1 MGAKIDLIDNS
12 QFGEDTIYDR
22 AITQGKTFVRDI
34 LWAGDYS
41 LWTPRATI
49 RDNYKELSGAILA
62 TFAFN
67 TPVYPVVVDAV
78 NYTAFRIFLTALQT
92 EGLLMTTFQ
101 GKPSNLKIGKAYVWD
116 FEIESGTGEVLGLD
130 SGWVQVKPEVT

>member
-22 AITQGKTFVRDI
+22 AITQGKTFVRDV

-49 RDNYKELSGAILA
+49 RDNYKESSGAILA
-62 TFAFN
+62 TFSFN
-67 TPVYPVVVDAV
+67 APVYPVDIETVS
-78 NYTAFRIFLTALQT
+78 YTAFRMFLPATDTAL
-92 EGLLMTTFQ
+92 LPMTIFQ
-101 GKPSNLKIGKAYVWD
+101 GKQSNLKIGKAYVWD
-116 FEIESGTGEVLGLD
+116 FEIQSSAGEVLGLD
-130 SGWVQVKPEVT
+130 AGWVQVKPEVT